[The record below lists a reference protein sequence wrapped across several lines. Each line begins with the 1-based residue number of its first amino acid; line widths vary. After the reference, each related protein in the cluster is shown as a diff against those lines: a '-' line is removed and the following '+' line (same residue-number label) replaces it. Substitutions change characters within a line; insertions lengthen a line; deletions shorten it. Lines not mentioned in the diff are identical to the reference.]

1 MISVVV
7 PIYNEEE
14 IISQL
19 HDAVVGAMKDMRESW
34 EVVYV
39 NDGSKDSSLQL
50 LRNLQLTDTHV
61 VVVDL
66 SRNWGHMGAISAGL
80 RTARGE
86 AVVLMDGDLQ
96 DPPDVIPEF
105 VDAWR
110 RGAQVVTAVRR
121 SRQES
126 RKALAVLFPL
136 FYRVLG
142 ALADYPIPLNAGIFG
157 LMDRQVVDSINALQE
172 GNRYLPGLRAW
183 VGYRTAI
190 VYYDRHDRIGG
201 DGKLSFLSR
210 IKYAMD
216 AITSFSYKPLRFSFV
231 LAGFAVVCITGAGD
245 LRLGL
250 QQSGQSCG
258 IRHDVGGVF
267 PGKHV
272 TAVGWDYGRVHR
284 TSLRR
289 SQTPS
294 PVDHLQ
300 SLRNRGGLSRTAG
313 ASKGNQTQW
322 AKWRDGKNFP
332 GGITQFNEWR
342 HPTSGKGTTFS
353 RADKSAR
360 DVALAT
366 EVRFTKPNPAQE
378 ADPSG

>member
-14 IISQL
+14 IISRL
-19 HDAVVGAMKDMRESW
+19 HDAVLKAMSGMRESW

-39 NDGSKDSSLQL
+39 NDGSKDSSLDL
-50 LRNLQLTDTHV
+50 LRNLQSSDTHV

-80 RTARGE
+80 QTARGE

-96 DPPDVIPEF
+96 DPPAVIPEF
-105 VDAWR
+105 VAAWR

-142 ALADYPIPLNAGIFG
+142 ALADFPIPLNAGIFG

-183 VGYRTAI
+183 VGYRTAV
-190 VYYDRHDRIGG
+190 VYYDRHDRVGG

-231 LAGFAVVCITGAGD
+231 LAGLAVCVSLVLAICALASRSPVSPVAYGMTSAVFF
-245 LRLGL
+245 LGSL
-250 QQSGQSCG
+250 LLLSVG
-258 IRHDVGGVF
+258 IMGE
-267 PGKHV
+267 
-272 TAVGWDYGRVHR
+272 YIGRVY
-284 TSLRR
+284 
-289 SQTPS
+289 
-294 PVDHLQ
+294 D
-300 SLRNRGGLSRTAG
+300 
-313 ASKGNQTQW
+313 
-322 AKWRDGKNFP
+322 
-332 GGITQFNEWR
+332 
-342 HPTSGKGTTFS
+342 
-353 RADKSAR
+353 
-360 DVALAT
+360 
-366 EVRFTKPNPAQE
+366 EVRRRPLSIISKVYDAEPAYRALPPRPMAVKANGQA
-378 ADPSG
+378 ADMERIFPAV